1 MKHKMPY
8 RCKDCRKFF
17 SVRTKSTLA
26 ESNISLHKWLMAMY
40 LLNTNLKGVPST
52 KLANDL
58 GITQKTA
65 WFLAHRIRKAF
76 EDQQE
81 AKFVSDVEVDETY
94 MGGKYSNMHK
104 SRKPRMVGAG
114 PQDKTPVVGIKE
126 RGSGKVKAKVTE
138 RASGVLLR
146 GMVTETVKEGAVV
159 YTDQNRSYEGLV
171 KKNYKHESVNHGV
184 GEYIRGKAH
193 TNGVESFWSMLK
205 RGHTGVY
212 HKMSPKHLQRY
223 IDEYVGRHN
232 IRPLATIEQIE
243 ITFKGMNGKRLK
255 YKELID

>member
-1 MKHKMPY
+1 MPY
-8 RCKDCRKFF
+8 HCKDCRKRF
-17 SVRTKSTLA
+17 SVRTGTILA
-26 ESNISLHKWLMAMY
+26 ESNNSLHKWLMAMY

-81 AKFVSDVEVDETY
+81 AKFVSPVEVDETY
-94 MGGKYSNMHK
+94 MGGKYSNIHK

-126 RGSGKVKAKVTE
+126 RGSRKVKAKVTE
-138 RASGVLLR
+138 RVSGVLLR
-146 GMVTETVKEGAVV
+146 GMVQESVEEGSTV
-159 YTDQNRSYEGLV
+159 YTDQNAGYKGLA
-171 KKNYKHESVNHGV
+171 KKNYKHEAVNHSV

-205 RGHTGVY
+205 RGHAGVY
-212 HKMSPKHLQRY
+212 HKMSKKHLQTY

-232 IRPLATIEQIE
+232 IRPLATMTQIE
-243 ITFKGMNGKRLK
+243 VTFKGMNGKRLK
-255 YKELID
+255 YKELIQ